1 MLQLLH
7 WKGPA
12 GLEVHHQAPSGL
24 VGRGEPADDARGGRR
39 FDLGRAAQ
47 SAGWQ
52 RELLG
57 GGVHAPEAEAL
68 GITSFVFRA
77 PRPFQQIAQALRAAD
92 QFSFA
97 RFTVPGPGLSHES
110 LYPRCNSS

>member
-77 PRPFQQIAQALRAAD
+77 PRPFHPLRLWRAVLEDAALPPVLRAKV
-92 QFSFA
+92 
-97 RFTVPGPGLSHES
+97 RVG
-110 LYPRCNSS
+110 